1 MYDDDNNLIQ
11 SLGYLA
17 DGRLF
22 SKELYTYDSVGN
34 VIEQI
39 NSVSR
44 FTYAYDNYGNMIELA
59 KYARDFNTSIQQCI
73 PSPTGSGL
81 STRACENLTSEYVY
95 RPDSSVKA
103 KSTFEYDAKGNIT
116 LKRNISAKGA

>member
-1 MYDDDNNLIQ
+1 MISKANYRYDHGREPHRGNHDKGGCETKTIYRYDSTGNKKEMVSYRQDGTVDRKGVYVYDDDNNLIQ

-22 SKELYTYDSVGN
+22 SKELYTYDSIGN

-44 FTYAYDNYGNMIELA
+44 FTYAYDATAI
-59 KYARDFNTSIQQCI
+59 
-73 PSPTGSGL
+73 
-81 STRACENLTSEYVY
+81 
-95 RPDSSVKA
+95 
-103 KSTFEYDAKGNIT
+103 
-116 LKRNISAKGA
+116 